1 MSKLWKDLKDNMK
14 EWGTAAVEKAEEVGK
29 IAVAKTEELTKISK
43 LKIEMHQVQKEL
55 SGIYEDLGRYTYHQ
69 ANEENVANF
78 TGNEEFFGLIQKGE
92 ALKETIQAKENEI
105 ESIKQEYDIEETVS
119 AEEIIEEVE
128 EIIEVED
135 SEKKQ
140 EKK

>member
-55 SGIYEDLGRYTYHQ
+55 SGVYEDIGRYTYHQ
-69 ANEENVANF
+69 AKEDNIANF

-119 AEEIIEEVE
+119 TEEIIEEVE
-128 EIIEVED
+128 AVEDSQD

>member
-69 ANEENVANF
+69 AKEDNIANF

-119 AEEIIEEVE
+119 TEEIIEEVE
-128 EIIEVED
+128 AVEDSQD